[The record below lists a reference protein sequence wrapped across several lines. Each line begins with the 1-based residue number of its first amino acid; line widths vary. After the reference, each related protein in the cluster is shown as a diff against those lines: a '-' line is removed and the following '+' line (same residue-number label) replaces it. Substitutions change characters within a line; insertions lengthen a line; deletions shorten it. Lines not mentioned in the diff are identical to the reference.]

1 MSEDLKIVATNKK
14 AYHDYHVLDRL
25 EAGLVLS
32 GTEVKSLRDGRIN
45 LKDSYALVKQGEIF
59 LLNCHISPYSHGNRE
74 NPEPTRTRKLLLHK
88 QEIKKLIGKTVE
100 KGLTVVPLRVYFK
113 NGRAKVELAVVKG
126 KKLFDKRET
135 EKRRESDRELAKIM
149 KHARRGTA
157 R

>member
-14 AYHDYHVLDRL
+14 AFHNYHIMERY
-25 EAGLVLS
+25 EAGIVLS
-32 GTEVKSLRDGRIN
+32 GTEVKSLRVGRVN

-88 QEIKKLIGKTVE
+88 REIQRLIGKTVE
-100 KGLTVVPLRVYFK
+100 KGLSMVPLSVYFK
-113 NGRAKVELAVVKG
+113 EGRAKVEIAVVKG

-135 EKRRESDRELAKIM
+135 EKRKETKRELAKIL
-149 KHARRGTA
+149 KHSGSFR
-157 R
+157 